1 MSKIEL
7 KITDPDTGESKNI
20 TTDGYL
26 LLRFDGDKIKADGKI
41 DIKALAPILTR
52 IALEKLSR

>member
-1 MSKIEL
+1 MAKTEIR
-7 KITDPDTGESKNI
+7 ITDLETGESKNI
-20 TTDGYL
+20 DTDGYL
-26 LLRFDGDKIKADGKI
+26 IFRLEGEKIRMDGKM